1 MIDALKNTP
10 EDNNKNFLSA
20 PINLDPTQK
29 EWKEI
34 FDELNAKKKEA
45 YDLQDR
51 VLELELKADKAALDF
66 KIQLQQKDDEIS
78 EERLKNKHKDSNLR
92 VAQQKIDRLNEDIQ
106 NWINEAL
113 DKQSDRLAKEKQS
126 DLDALNRR
134 NEQLIAQLVASHT
147 EETRQLR
154 ALLLEQEHKCRSA
167 EHQAAS

>member
-92 VAQQKIDRLNEDIQ
+92 VAQQKIDR
-106 NWINEAL
+106 
-113 DKQSDRLAKEKQS
+113 
-126 DLDALNRR
+126 
-134 NEQLIAQLVASHT
+134 
-147 EETRQLR
+147 
-154 ALLLEQEHKCRSA
+154 
-167 EHQAAS
+167 